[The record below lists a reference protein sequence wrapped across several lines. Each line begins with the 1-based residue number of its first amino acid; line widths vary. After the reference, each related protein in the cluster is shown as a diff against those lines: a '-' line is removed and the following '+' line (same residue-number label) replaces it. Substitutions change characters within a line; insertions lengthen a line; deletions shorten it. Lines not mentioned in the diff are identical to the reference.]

1 MTGPAAPGARLLG
14 LAGRRLILA
23 SASPR
28 RMELLSFLG
37 VVFEVAPVAVD
48 ETIAPGESGET
59 ACVRLAEAKVRA
71 VGTSAPDAW
80 VLGADTVVVRDGTIL
95 GKPRDDADAA
105 VMLREL
111 SGHAHDV
118 WTGMA
123 IRRMADGGVFL
134 GVERTRV
141 WFDVLTDAAV
151 EILVRSGEC
160 HDKAGA
166 YGIQGLAGLFVSR
179 IDGDYYNV
187 MGLPLARLRRLCLE
201 AS

>member
-1 MTGPAAPGARLLG
+1 MTGPAPGARLLG

-23 SASPR
+23 STSPR
-28 RMELLSFLG
+28 RMELLSSLG
-37 VVFEVAPVAVD
+37 VVFELAPVTVD
-48 ETIAPGESGET
+48 ETIAPGESAEA
-59 ACVRLAEAKVRA
+59 ACVRLAEAKVMA
-71 VGTSAPDAW
+71 AETSVRDAW
-80 VLGADTVVVRDGTIL
+80 LLGADTIVVQDGIVL

-105 VMLREL
+105 SMLRQL
-111 SGHAHDV
+111 SGQFHEV

-123 IRRMADGGVFL
+123 IRRLTDGRVFL
-134 GVERTRV
+134 GAECTRV
-141 WFDVLTDAAV
+141 WFDTLNDAAI

-187 MGLPLARLRRLCLE
+187 MGLPLARLRRLCME